1 MAGSLTK
8 PRESFMVIR
17 LHMTHMGMG
26 MGMEFA
32 QEEQCKTSRKLW
44 KRAMAHTC
52 SSCRLRKTPTNN
64 LLLVYLEDEAK

>member
-8 PRESFMVIR
+8 QRESFMVIR
-17 LHMTHMGMG
+17 LHTTNVG

-44 KRAMAHTC
+44 KAAMAHTC
-52 SSCRLRKTPTNN
+52 SSCRLRKTPTKNS
-64 LLLVYLEDEAK
+64 LLVYIEEEAK